1 MKTVHRSSGVL
12 LLLLVVSAASAMAQR
27 SPAPVKYGKWA
38 VLATS
43 IGLNILAADAHR
55 DADRVFEEIE
65 ARCQTDPALCDV
77 AGDGYVDPVNEGL
90 YQETL
95 RLDRRSR
102 TLLITGEAAFLGAA
116 ALFIWEFARPKAPP
130 DNVPFEPEVSVR
142 NGVTHLGLRVAW

>member
-1 MKTVHRSSGVL
+1 MRTLHRFGVL
-12 LLLLVVSAASAMAQR
+12 LLLLCSARAMAAQR

-65 ARCQTDPALCDV
+65 ARCETDPALCDV
-77 AGDGYVDPVNEGL
+77 AGGSYIDPVNEAL

-102 TLLITGEAAFLGAA
+102 TFLVTGEAAFLGAA

-142 NGVTHLGLRVAW
+142 NGVTRLGLRVAW

>member
-1 MKTVHRSSGVL
+1 MRTLHRIGVL
-12 LLLLVVSAASAMAQR
+12 LLLLCSARAMAAQR

-65 ARCQTDPALCDV
+65 ARCETDPALCGV
-77 AGDGYVDPVNEGL
+77 AGGGYVDPVNEAL

-102 TLLITGEAAFLGAA
+102 TFLVTGEAAFLGAA

-130 DNVPFEPEVSVR
+130 DNLPFEPEVSVR
-142 NGVTHLGLRVAW
+142 NGVTRLGLRVAW

>member
-1 MKTVHRSSGVL
+1 MRTLHRFGIL
-12 LLLLVVSAASAMAQR
+12 LLLLCSARAMAAQR

-65 ARCQTDPALCDV
+65 ARCETDATLCDV
-77 AGDGYVDPVNEGL
+77 AGGSYVDPVNEAL

-102 TLLITGEAAFLGAA
+102 TFLVTGEAAFLGAA

-142 NGVTHLGLRVAW
+142 DGVTRLGLRVAW

>member
-1 MKTVHRSSGVL
+1 MRTTRRFSGLVL
-12 LLLLVVSAASAMAQR
+12 LLLCSAGAAAAQR

-38 VLATS
+38 VLAGS

-65 ARCQTDPALCDV
+65 ARCEADATLCGV
-77 AGDGYVDPVNEGL
+77 ADGAYADPVNEAL

-102 TLLITGEAAFLGAA
+102 TFLVTGEAAFLGAA

-142 NGVTHLGLRVAW
+142 NGVTRLGLRVAW

>member
-1 MKTVHRSSGVL
+1 MRTLHRFGVL
-12 LLLLVVSAASAMAQR
+12 LLLLCSARATAAQR

-65 ARCQTDPALCDV
+65 ARCETDPSLCGV
-77 AGDGYVDPVNEGL
+77 AGGSYVDPVNEAL

-102 TLLITGEAAFLGAA
+102 TFLVTGEAAFLGAA
-116 ALFIWEFARPKAPP
+116 ALFIWEFARPKSPP

-142 NGVTHLGLRVAW
+142 NGVTRLGLRVAW